1 MNRIKPCNVNNTA
14 YIFTIND
21 TTDSNDSISNIETN
35 KHSKYSDTSY
45 QPSTTNDSKSSSLNN
60 NIANRENHSNKINY
74 IRPNLKKNKR
84 IKKNSNITSPTS
96 EIQKHKL
103 RQNTDII
110 LKNEI
115 YTPSIRLHPQN

>member
-1 MNRIKPCNVNNTA
+1 MILLIQMIVYQILKLT
-14 YIFTIND
+14 
-21 TTDSNDSISNIETN
+21 

-60 NIANRENHSNKINY
+60 NIANRENHSNKIKY

-84 IKKNSNITSPTS
+84 IKKYSNITSPTS

-110 LKNEI
+110 PKNEI